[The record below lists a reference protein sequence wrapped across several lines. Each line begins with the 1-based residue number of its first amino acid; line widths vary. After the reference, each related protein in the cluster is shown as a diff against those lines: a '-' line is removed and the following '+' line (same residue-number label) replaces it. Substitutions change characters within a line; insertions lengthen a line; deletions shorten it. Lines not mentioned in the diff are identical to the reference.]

1 MIRPMLMGICEVN
14 DWGQPW
20 EQIKKSRLTKPALL
34 ATGGCMLEEE
44 RVILLPRKAWLYL
57 TFEFWEGRNARLLL
71 WLRSP
76 SDYQWETELLQL
88 HFFLIIATNWKTIHH
103 INIIA
108 VFQKMEKPNKTTL
121 IYFFCHGIGQR
132 WYLHVVM
139 KQVLWIILWQY
150 DCTIRRDLNI
160 YCKRKHKNLDVLC
173 ITSDRS
179 ITVLHFDISNLWLSN
194 THLRQGTGKIMA
206 EL

>member
-20 EQIKKSRLTKPALL
+20 EQIKKSRLTKASSACNWGLH
-34 ATGGCMLEEE
+34 ARGGEGD
-44 RVILLPRKAWLYL
+44 IASWKGL
-57 TFEFWEGRNARLLL
+57 TIFNFEFWEGRNARLVL

-76 SDYQWETELLQL
+76 SDYQGETELLQL
-88 HFFLIIATNWKTIHH
+88 HFFFIIATNWKTIHH

-139 KQVLWIILWQY
+139 KQVLWIILWQC

-173 ITSDRS
+173 ITSHRS